1 MCTRCSVAGSSQL
14 PDSWEETARD
24 ERERARWEA
33 TFGVVKQLSSLVSD
47 FGSLLERRLNSDLP
61 IEIREQ
67 LRQLNHGVDTLSS
80 LAPRP
85 TSTSSMQV
93 DHPPELDNDLPADLA
108 VVDEAAQA
116 AVAAVEEVAVAEE
129 AVTEEGGGG
138 EGSGE
143 DPHISEVGSMS
154 PVSSLDSTSVP
165 LLPTPAQAPQVP
177 SVDQGGSQPIE
188 DGAPPPTSNPSNGQT
203 LHLANDTNNF
213 IFTVQAC
220 SFKQTLHLEPFPLA
234 C

>member
-33 TFGVVKQLSSLVSD
+33 TLGVVKQLSSLVSD

-116 AVAAVEEVAVAEE
+116 
-129 AVTEEGGGG
+129 TE
-138 EGSGE
+138 
-143 DPHISEVGSMS
+143 P
-154 PVSSLDSTSVP
+154 
-165 LLPTPAQAPQVP
+165 
-177 SVDQGGSQPIE
+177 
-188 DGAPPPTSNPSNGQT
+188 APPRRVPDHSHS
-203 LHLANDTNNF
+203 LAAAPGGRKRCS
-213 IFTVQAC
+213 QAG
-220 SFKQTLHLEPFPLA
+220 SLQRFP
-234 C
+234 

>member
-1 MCTRCSVAGSSQL
+1 MAWHGLAQLGTAWHRLAQLGTAWGRVPAPSHPKRMCTRCSVAGSSQL

-129 AVTEEGGGG
+129 AVT
-138 EGSGE
+138 
-143 DPHISEVGSMS
+143 VSML
-154 PVSSLDSTSVP
+154 SLTYTKTAVM
-165 LLPTPAQAPQVP
+165 V
-177 SVDQGGSQPIE
+177 
-188 DGAPPPTSNPSNGQT
+188 
-203 LHLANDTNNF
+203 
-213 IFTVQAC
+213 
-220 SFKQTLHLEPFPLA
+220 
-234 C
+234 